1 MGEHLPAVHPRKH
14 HIENHQ
20 VVVTFLG
27 QMQAID
33 SVVNQ
38 IGVEPCLTQ
47 ALAQVFAGFDFILD
61 DQYLHGISLSANG
74 GKCALRSLA
83 FFQMTKM

>member
-1 MGEHLPAVHPRKH
+1 
-14 HIENHQ
+14 
-20 VVVTFLG
+20 
-27 QMQAID
+27 
-33 SVVNQ
+33 VNQ